1 MRSDVT
7 VPTIE
12 LSLGFVDLINMLS
25 SPLAEREDRLAERP
39 SQSGERIFY
48 LGRTGRHDGARDE
61 PVALQSPQGPRQHL
75 LRKALDTSL
84 DHVKSARS
92 VLNIDDNHDAP
103 LVSDAGQH
111 ATNAPVIYQHSPC
124 FVSHLH
130 MTKSQLSAFL
140 KPSF

>member
-7 VPTIE
+7 VPLIE
-12 LSLGFVDLINMLS
+12 PSLGFVDLINMLT

-75 LRKALDTSL
+75 LRNALDSSL
-84 DHVKSARS
+84 DLVESARS
-92 VLNIDDNHDAP
+92 VPDIDDD
-103 LVSDAGQH
+103 
-111 ATNAPVIYQHSPC
+111 
-124 FVSHLH
+124 
-130 MTKSQLSAFL
+130 
-140 KPSF
+140 